1 MNYYYHNLIALFISN
16 STNEIIGALTKENQ
30 FDGTFLQNKSWE
42 QQIPILKTAL
52 HDLSGEIYFEFS
64 IPRMGKRI
72 LEEKTRKCETVLV
85 SDIKHFELRY
95 AKPKRYYWT
104 IPICAAYPLIH
115 GFYAA
120 LTIPIH
126 LIVTTIVTATGE
138 AAFKYRDEGITYENL
153 RMFAR
158 FPQGIPPGV
167 ELADIK
173 WNMPAR

>member
-1 MNYYYHNLIALFISN
+1 MKSKINLLGLLIIPFSSCTPKYLPSSSQIDINEYGSYIEITLLKGKQAKTYIDGELIAIDS
-16 STNEIIGALTKENQ
+16 STIVL
-30 FDGTFLQNKSWE
+30 
-42 QQIPILKTAL
+42 
-52 HDLSGEIYFEFS
+52 
-64 IPRMGKRI
+64 